1 MDTTQ
6 MLILVAVLVVALII
20 GLAAYTYYRRQE
32 SRRLKRR
39 FGPEYTRAVHELGSE
54 SKAETELARREK
66 RVQKFQIRPLSPA
79 DAAKYDHAWKV
90 LQSRFVDNP
99 REVVLQAGH
108 LVREL
113 MLKRGYPMTDF
124 DRCAADLS
132 VDHPTVVENYRAAQ
146 AIATRDE
153 RNTEELR
160 KAVVYYRALF
170 DELLEVS
177 PVNEG
182 VVSPRKPMEVSS

>member
-6 MLILVAVLVVALII
+6 TLIVVAVLVIALII
-20 GLAAYTYYRRQE
+20 ALAAWYYHRRRE
-32 SRRLKRR
+32 SQRLKRR
-39 FGPEYTRAVHELGSE
+39 FGPEYNRAVSDLGST
-54 SKAETELARREK
+54 SKAEAELVKREE
-66 RVQKFQIRPLSPA
+66 RVRKFDIRPLTPA
-79 DAAKYDHAWKV
+79 DAAHYGNAWRV
-90 LQSRFVDNP
+90 LQGRFVDNP

-146 AIATRDE
+146 AISTRDE
-153 RNTEELR
+153 RDTEQLR
-160 KAVVYYRALF
+160 KAVVHYRALF

-182 VVSPRKPMEVSS
+182 VVSPRTPMEVSS

>member
-6 MLILVAVLVVALII
+6 TLIVVAVIVVALIVA
-20 GLAAYTYYRRQE
+20 LAAYVYRRRQE
-32 SRRLKRR
+32 SRRLRER
-39 FGPEYTRAVHELGSE
+39 FGPEYSRAVRDLGSE
-54 SKAETELARREK
+54 SKAEAELAQREK
-66 RVQKFQIRPLSPA
+66 RVQKFQIRRLTPA
-79 DAAKYDHAWKV
+79 DAAKYSHAWKV

-124 DRCAADLS
+124 DRCAEDLS

-153 RNTEELR
+153 HNTEQLR
-160 KAVVYYRALF
+160 KAVVHYRALF

-182 VVSPRKPMEVSS
+182 VISPRKPMEVHS